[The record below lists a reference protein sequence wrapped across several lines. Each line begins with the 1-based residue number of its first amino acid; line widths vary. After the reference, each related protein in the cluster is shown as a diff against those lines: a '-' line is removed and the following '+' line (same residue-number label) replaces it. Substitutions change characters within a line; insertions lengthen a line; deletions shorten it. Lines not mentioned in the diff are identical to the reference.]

1 MDGTHLNNKIGI
13 VGGGITGLI
22 SAYFLSLEGYK
33 VDLYEKKT
41 LLSETSSKTTKLIHG
56 GIRYLENLQFH
67 EVKNGINDRK
77 WWLENFPNE
86 TKLQEIIILSKKKLS
101 PEIFKFFF
109 GIKVYETF
117 AGRSNIKTGRL
128 YKQDNLLSL
137 GIKNNI
143 SAGISFYDGLM
154 QESVGHEIIKRCK
167 SNGVNFYENNEI
179 KSIRSEGRIEEKQYK
194 KIIIATGPWVSSFL
208 KQNKIDTNKT
218 IDYIKGSH
226 LIINRK
232 IKKGLMFR
240 DQKKHRYIFALP
252 YQGNLL
258 LGTTEQRVRSPE
270 DNHVLD
276 SEVNYLLESINIYI
290 DRPINKDEIIKSYS
304 GVRPLIKSKAQDFH
318 SSSRDFYIQK
328 DHNLLS
334 LFGGKWTTAPSIA
347 RNIVR
352 IVNNEK

>member
-1 MDGTHLNNKIGI
+1 MDGIHLSKRIGI

-77 WWLENFPNE
+77 WWLENFPDE
-86 TKLQEIIILSKKKLS
+86 TKLQEIIILSKRKFS
-101 PEIFKFFF
+101 SEILKFFV
-109 GIKVYETF
+109 GIKIYETF

-128 YKQDNLLSL
+128 YKQEDLLSF
-137 GIKNNI
+137 GIKNDI
-143 SAGISFYDGLM
+143 AAGISFFDGLM
-154 QESVGHEIIKRCK
+154 QESVGEEIIKRCK
-167 SNGVNFYENNEI
+167 SNGVNFYENHEI
-179 KSIRSEGRIEEKQYK
+179 KSIRSEGFIEERQYE
-194 KIIIATGPWVSSFL
+194 KIIIATGPWISSFL

-226 LIINRK
+226 LIIKRRIK
-232 IKKGLMFR
+232 IGLMFR
-240 DQKKHRYIFALP
+240 DQEKQRY
-252 YQGNLL
+252 
-258 LGTTEQRVRSPE
+258 
-270 DNHVLD
+270 
-276 SEVNYLLESINIYI
+276 NIYI
-290 DRPINKDEIIKSYS
+290 DKPISKDEIIESYA
-304 GVRPLIKSKAQDFH
+304 GVRPLIKSKAKDFH

-352 IVNNEK
+352 IVNNE

>member
-1 MDGTHLNNKIGI
+1 MSNKIGI

-22 SAYFLSLEGYK
+22 SAYFLSQEGYK
-33 VDLYEKKT
+33 VDLYEKKI

-101 PEIFKFFF
+101 SEIFKFFF

-128 YKQDNLLSL
+128 YKHDDLLSL

-143 SAGISFYDGLM
+143 AAGISFYDGLM
-154 QESVGHEIIKRCK
+154 QESVGQEIIKRCK
-167 SNGVNFYENNEI
+167 SNGVNFFENNEI
-179 KSIRSEGRIEEKQYK
+179 KSIRSEGRIEEKEYK

-208 KQNKIDTNKT
+208 EQNKIDTNKS

-232 IKKGLMFR
+232 IKKGLMFK

-258 LGTTEQRVRSPE
+258 LGTTEQRVSSPE

-276 SEVNYLLESINIYI
+276 SEVNYLLESINAYI

-304 GVRPLIKSKAQDFH
+304 GIRPLIKSKAQDFH

-328 DHNLLS
+328 DHNLLT

-347 RNIVR
+347 RNIVK
-352 IVNNEK
+352 IVNNE

>member
-56 GIRYLENLQFH
+56 GIRYLENLQFN

-77 WWLENFPNE
+77 WWLENFPDE

-101 PEIFKFFF
+101 PEIFKFFI

-128 YKQDNLLSL
+128 YKQDDLLSL

-154 QESVGHEIIKRCK
+154 QESVGQEIIKRCK

-240 DQKKHRYIFALP
+240 DQKEHRYIFALP

-328 DHNLLS
+328 DHNLLC

-352 IVNNEK
+352 IVNNE

>member
-1 MDGTHLNNKIGI
+1 MDGIHLSNKIGI

-22 SAYFLSLEGYK
+22 SAYFLSQEGYK

-77 WWLENFPNE
+77 WWLENFPDE

-109 GIKVYETF
+109 GIKIYETF

-128 YKQDNLLSL
+128 YKHDDLLSL
-137 GIKNNI
+137 DIKNNI
-143 SAGISFYDGLM
+143 AAGISFYDGLM
-154 QESVGHEIIKRCK
+154 QESVGQEIIKRCK
-167 SNGVNFYENNEI
+167 SNGVNFFENNEI

-208 KQNKIDTNKT
+208 EQNKIDTNKT

-226 LIINRK
+226 LIINRT
-232 IKKGLMFR
+232 IKKGLMFK

-258 LGTTEQRVRSPE
+258 LGTTEQRVSSPE
-270 DNHVLD
+270 DNHVLN

-290 DRPINKDEIIKSYS
+290 DRPINKDEIIESYS

-347 RNIVR
+347 RNIVK
-352 IVNNEK
+352 IVDNE

>member
-1 MDGTHLNNKIGI
+1 MDGTHLKNKIGI

-22 SAYFLSLEGYK
+22 SAYFLSQEGYE

-86 TKLQEIIILSKKKLS
+86 TKLQEIIILSKRKFS
-101 PEIFKFFF
+101 SEILKFFI
-109 GIKVYETF
+109 GIKVYEAF
-117 AGRSNIKTGRL
+117 AGRLNINTGRL
-128 YKQDNLLSL
+128 YKQKDLLSF

-143 SAGISFYDGLM
+143 SAGISFFDGLM
-154 QESVGHEIIKRCK
+154 QESVGQEIIKRCK
-167 SNGVNFYENNEI
+167 RNGVNFYENSEI
-179 KSIRSEGRIEEKQYK
+179 KSIRPEGYIEEKQYK
-194 KIIIATGPWVSSFL
+194 KIIIATGPWISAFL
-208 KQNKIDTNKT
+208 KQNKIESNKT
-218 IDYIKGSH
+218 IDYIKGIH
-226 LIINRK
+226 LVINRV
-232 IKKGLMFR
+232 IKKGFMFR
-240 DQKKHRYIFALP
+240 DQKKRRYIFAIP

-258 LGTTEQRVRSPE
+258 LGTTEQRVSTPE
-270 DNHVLD
+270 DKQILD
-276 SEVNYLLESINIYI
+276 SEVNYLLESINVYI
-290 DRPINKDEIIKSYS
+290 DRPVSKDEIIGSYA
-304 GVRPLIKSKAQDFH
+304 GVRPLIKAKAQDFH

-328 DHNLLS
+328 DQNLLS

-352 IVNNEK
+352 IVNNES

>member
-1 MDGTHLNNKIGI
+1 MDGIHLSNKIGI

-22 SAYFLSLEGYK
+22 SAYFLSQEGYK

-77 WWLENFPNE
+77 WWLENFPDE

-109 GIKVYETF
+109 GIKIYETF

-128 YKQDNLLSL
+128 YKHDDLLSL
-137 GIKNNI
+137 DIKNNI
-143 SAGISFYDGLM
+143 AAGISFYDGLM
-154 QESVGHEIIKRCK
+154 QESVGQEIIKRCK
-167 SNGVNFYENNEI
+167 SNGVNFFENNEI

-194 KIIIATGPWVSSFL
+194 KIIIATGPWISSFL

-240 DQKKHRYIFALP
+240 DQKK
-252 YQGNLL
+252 
-258 LGTTEQRVRSPE
+258 T
-270 DNHVLD
+270 
-276 SEVNYLLESINIYI
+276 
-290 DRPINKDEIIKSYS
+290 
-304 GVRPLIKSKAQDFH
+304 
-318 SSSRDFYIQK
+318 
-328 DHNLLS
+328 
-334 LFGGKWTTAPSIA
+334 
-347 RNIVR
+347 
-352 IVNNEK
+352 

>member
-77 WWLENFPNE
+77 WWLENFPDE

-128 YKQDNLLSL
+128 YKQDDLLSL

-154 QESVGHEIIKRCK
+154 QESVGQEIIKRCK

-194 KIIIATGPWVSSFL
+194 KIIIATGPWASSFL

-290 DRPINKDEIIKSYS
+290 DRPIKKDEIIKSYS

-352 IVNNEK
+352 IVNNE

>member
-1 MDGTHLNNKIGI
+1 M
-13 VGGGITGLI
+13 
-22 SAYFLSLEGYK
+22 
-33 VDLYEKKT
+33 
-41 LLSETSSKTTKLIHG
+41 SETSSKTTKLIHG

-77 WWLENFPNE
+77 WWLENFPDE

-154 QESVGHEIIKRCK
+154 QESVGQEIIKRCK

-179 KSIRSEGRIEEKQYK
+179 KSIRSEGRIEEKRYK
-194 KIIIATGPWVSSFL
+194 KIIIATGPWASSFL

-218 IDYIKGSH
+218 IDYVKGSH

-352 IVNNEK
+352 IVNNE

>member
-1 MDGTHLNNKIGI
+1 MKNKIGI

-22 SAYFLSLEGYK
+22 SAYFLSQEGYE
-33 VDLYEKKT
+33 VDLYEKKM

-86 TKLQEIIILSKKKLS
+86 TKLQEIIILSKRKFS
-101 PEIFKFFF
+101 SEILKFFI
-109 GIKVYETF
+109 GIKVYEAF
-117 AGRSNIKTGRL
+117 AGRQNIKTGRL
-128 YKQDNLLSL
+128 YNQKDLLSF

-143 SAGISFYDGLM
+143 SAGISFFDGLM
-154 QESVGHEIIKRCK
+154 QESVGQEIIKRCK
-167 SNGVNFYENNEI
+167 RNGVNFYENSEI
-179 KSIRSEGRIEEKQYK
+179 KSIRPEGYIEEKQYK
-194 KIIIATGPWVSSFL
+194 KIIIATGPWISAFL
-208 KQNKIDTNKT
+208 KQNKIESNKT
-218 IDYIKGSH
+218 IDYIKGIH
-226 LIINRK
+226 LVINRV
-232 IKKGLMFR
+232 IKKGFMFR
-240 DQKKHRYIFALP
+240 DQKKHRYIFAIP

-258 LGTTEQRVRSPE
+258 LGTTEQRVSTPE
-270 DNHVLD
+270 DKQILD
-276 SEVNYLLESINIYI
+276 SEVNYLLESINVYI
-290 DRPINKDEIIKSYS
+290 DRPVSKDEIIGSYA

-328 DHNLLS
+328 DQNLLS

-352 IVNNEK
+352 IVNNES

>member
-1 MDGTHLNNKIGI
+1 MDGIHLSNKIGI

-22 SAYFLSLEGYK
+22 SAYFLSQEGYK

-101 PEIFKFFF
+101 SEILKFFF
-109 GIKVYETF
+109 GIKVYEMF

-128 YKQDNLLSL
+128 YKHDDLLSL

-143 SAGISFYDGLM
+143 AAGISFYDGLM
-154 QESVGHEIIKRCK
+154 QESVGQEIIKRCK
-167 SNGVNFYENNEI
+167 SNGVNFFENNEI
-179 KSIRSEGRIEEKQYK
+179 KSIKPEGRIEEKEYK

-208 KQNKIDTNKT
+208 EQNKIDTNKT

-232 IKKGLMFR
+232 IKKGLMFK

-258 LGTTEQRVRSPE
+258 LGTTEQRVSSPE

-276 SEVNYLLESINIYI
+276 SEVNYLLESINAYI

-304 GVRPLIKSKAQDFH
+304 GIRPLIKSKAQDFH
-318 SSSRDFYIQK
+318 SSSRDFYIQR
-328 DHNLLS
+328 DHNLLT

-347 RNIVR
+347 RNIVK
-352 IVNNEK
+352 IVNNE

>member
-1 MDGTHLNNKIGI
+1 MDGIHLSNKIGI

-22 SAYFLSLEGYK
+22 SAYFLSQEGYK

-77 WWLENFPNE
+77 WWLENFPDE

-109 GIKVYETF
+109 GIKIYETF

-128 YKQDNLLSL
+128 YKHDDLLSL
-137 GIKNNI
+137 DIKNNI
-143 SAGISFYDGLM
+143 AAGISFYDGLM
-154 QESVGHEIIKRCK
+154 QESVGQEIIKRCK
-167 SNGVNFYENNEI
+167 SNGVNFFENNEI

-208 KQNKIDTNKT
+208 EQNKIDTNKT

-232 IKKGLMFR
+232 IKKGFMFK

-258 LGTTEQRVRSPE
+258 LGTTEQRVSSPE

-290 DRPINKDEIIKSYS
+290 DRPINKDEIIESYS

-347 RNIVR
+347 RNIVK
-352 IVNNEK
+352 IVDNE

>member
-1 MDGTHLNNKIGI
+1 
-13 VGGGITGLI
+13 
-22 SAYFLSLEGYK
+22 
-33 VDLYEKKT
+33 
-41 LLSETSSKTTKLIHG
+41 
-56 GIRYLENLQFH
+56 
-67 EVKNGINDRK
+67 
-77 WWLENFPNE
+77 
-86 TKLQEIIILSKKKLS
+86 
-101 PEIFKFFF
+101 
-109 GIKVYETF
+109 
-117 AGRSNIKTGRL
+117 
-128 YKQDNLLSL
+128 
-137 GIKNNI
+137 
-143 SAGISFYDGLM
+143 
-154 QESVGHEIIKRCK
+154 
-167 SNGVNFYENNEI
+167 
-179 KSIRSEGRIEEKQYK
+179 
-194 KIIIATGPWVSSFL
+194 
-208 KQNKIDTNKT
+208 
-218 IDYIKGSH
+218 
-226 LIINRK
+226 
-232 IKKGLMFR
+232 MFR

-270 DNHVLD
+270 DNNVLD

>member
-1 MDGTHLNNKIGI
+1 MSNKIGI

-22 SAYFLSLEGYK
+22 SAYFLSQEGYK

-77 WWLENFPNE
+77 WWLENFPDE

-109 GIKVYETF
+109 GIKIYETF

-128 YKQDNLLSL
+128 YKHDDLLSL
-137 GIKNNI
+137 DIKNNI
-143 SAGISFYDGLM
+143 AAGISFYDGLM
-154 QESVGHEIIKRCK
+154 QESVGQEIIKRCK
-167 SNGVNFYENNEI
+167 SNGVNFFENNEI

-208 KQNKIDTNKT
+208 EQNKIDTNKT

-232 IKKGLMFR
+232 IKKGFMFK
-240 DQKKHRYIFALP
+240 DQKKQRYIFALP

-258 LGTTEQRVRSPE
+258 LGTTEQRVSSPE

-290 DRPINKDEIIKSYS
+290 DRPINKDEIIESYS

-352 IVNNEK
+352 IVNNES

>member
-1 MDGTHLNNKIGI
+1 MNFSRKIA
-13 VGGGITGLI
+13 V
-22 SAYFLSLEGYK
+22 
-33 VDLYEKKT
+33 
-41 LLSETSSKTTKLIHG
+41 
-56 GIRYLENLQFH
+56 
-67 EVKNGINDRK
+67 
-77 WWLENFPNE
+77 
-86 TKLQEIIILSKKKLS
+86 S
-101 PEIFKFFF
+101 PEFFKFFF

-128 YKQDNLLSL
+128 YKQDDLLSL

-154 QESVGHEIIKRCK
+154 QESVGQEIIKRCK

-194 KIIIATGPWVSSFL
+194 KIIIATGPWASSFL

-352 IVNNEK
+352 IVNNE

>member
-1 MDGTHLNNKIGI
+1 MDGIHLSKRIGI

-77 WWLENFPNE
+77 WWLENFPDE
-86 TKLQEIIILSKKKLS
+86 TKLQEIIVLSKRRFS
-101 PEIFKFFF
+101 SEILKFFV
-109 GIKVYETF
+109 GIKIYETF

-128 YKQDNLLSL
+128 YKQEDLLSF
-137 GIKNNI
+137 GIKNDI
-143 SAGISFYDGLM
+143 AAGISFFDGLM
-154 QESVGHEIIKRCK
+154 QESVGEEIIKRCR
-167 SNGVNFYENNEI
+167 SNGVNFYENHEI
-179 KSIRSEGRIEEKQYK
+179 NSIRSEGFIEERQYE
-194 KIIIATGPWVSSFL
+194 KIIIATGPWISSFL

-226 LIINRK
+226 LIIKRRIK
-232 IKKGLMFR
+232 IGLMFR
-240 DQKKHRYIFALP
+240 DQEKQRYIFALP
-252 YQGNLL
+252 YKGNLL
-258 LGTTEQRVRSPE
+258 LGTTEQRVSTPE
-270 DNHVLD
+270 DKQVLD

-290 DRPINKDEIIKSYS
+290 DKPISKDEIIESYA
-304 GVRPLIKSKAQDFH
+304 GVRPLIKSKAKDFH

-352 IVNNEK
+352 IVNNE